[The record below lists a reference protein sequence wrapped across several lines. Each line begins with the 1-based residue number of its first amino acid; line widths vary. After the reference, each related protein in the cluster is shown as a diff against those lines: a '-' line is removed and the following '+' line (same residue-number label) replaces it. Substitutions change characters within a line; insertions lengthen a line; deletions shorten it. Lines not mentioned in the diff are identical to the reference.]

1 LLIQSAVEGAG
12 DELFASR
19 NFEKG
24 DVVVYCS
31 GVVRM
36 REEAVGKGRLEQYVR
51 YIEDDRV
58 VIEAGVNAVNVVSS
72 ARGGPRQLLLEVTN
86 IARYANHTEYSYLEN
101 LVLQDLHAGDA
112 SKVG

>member
-1 LLIQSAVEGAG
+1 M
-12 DELFASR
+12 
-19 NFEKG
+19 
-24 DVVVYCS
+24 VYCS

-36 REEAVGKGRLEQYVR
+36 REEAVGKGRREQYVR

-101 LVLQDLHAGDA
+101 LVLQDVHAGDA